1 MKSKTID
8 GVPRDVLM
16 TVLSEPRPDAPY
28 CVLKARAALRALLDA
43 PAAPVAPCAIADALE
58 SAQWPNTSIG
68 NKVLVAAAITELR
81 KASKPQGEPVAWM
94 YEHDGLVH
102 NEQFKPLFYVNR
114 QVGVQEPWSETP
126 LYAEQPAPQGE
137 PVARQPDAIIEGVMT
152 SVGITHVIYASTV
165 SLKHGEQVK
174 LYAEQPAPVA
184 PEVGEP
190 YAYEYEFATVLYS
203 SGPGKFK
210 KVLTLEAPDQHE
222 IDAGCVINV
231 KPLYSHERRKYDDTL
246 LPFLALMRKELH
258 ANSHK
263 GDREGWLGMDPLQ
276 ATSEIYHHAEKL
288 AKAVAAR
295 DYPQIT
301 EYTADVANC
310 AMMLLD
316 VCGGLGRA

>member
-28 CVLKARAALRALLDA
+28 CVLKARAVLRALLDA
-43 PAAPVAPCAIADALE
+43 PVMSRQDLSAADWSLI
-58 SAQWPNTSIG
+58 SG
-68 NKVLVAAAITELR
+68 LVAKEYQNARRANLRAGTPIASEKAAARMEMVGSLLR
-81 KASKPQGEPVAWM
+81 TLGRKPAAQPQGEPVATVQQYRVVRHDPRDQKYSDWFEIESDAKREQIESSLRLTAM
-94 YEHDGLVH
+94 RGLPAVYEL
-102 NEQFKPLFYVNR
+102 R
-114 QVGVQEPWSETP
+114 T
-126 LYAEQPAPQGE
+126 
-137 PVARQPDAIIEGVMT
+137 
-152 SVGITHVIYASTV
+152 
-165 SLKHGEQVK
+165 

-184 PEVGEP
+184 LEVGEP
-190 YAYEYEFATVLYS
+190 YAYEYEFATVLYA

-246 LPFLALMRKELH
+246 LPFLALMRRELH

-263 GDREGWLGMDPLQ
+263 GDREGWLTMDPLQ

-288 AKAVAAR
+288 AEAVAAR

-316 VCGGLGRA
+316 VCNGLPRNNQ